1 MRSNNEV
8 TNGKPVT
15 DEQFF
20 HYFSGMKRMLLAIA
34 CLACGGA
41 ANAQLYR
48 DSLYK
53 AYKETF
59 HSLRGHE
66 LEYNRVLFQTAERVF
81 SVKHP
86 AMVYAIKESR
96 LEDSAAMAM
105 LGREVVNKFLIG
117 DFIGMACDH
126 YEKEFEAINKFYT
139 EDLCV
144 IVTERMKV
152 ADKLSSEEMARLLE
166 KVMMESSASMAK
178 NKEFA
183 SRAQKVKEEFGIERI
198 LHTVEC
204 NTPYMYVNCPYMRH
218 YIVNATVDHAV
229 GVFVKWKRDE
239 QMRMYA
245 SIKKYILEGENE
257 PIKEFATEKEVSDEL
272 VKSLSAIRKRAKR
285 LKPGRNELLYRPVVN
300 GNKTTL
306 SYVYVSPKPE
316 ILGGVDMNVQWKDFK
331 WSIAGSSFIPEQDVR
346 DRQALLN
353 IASMQKMPVN
363 KKVEEE

>member
-105 LGREVVNKFLIG
+105 LGREVVIRESNDG
-117 DFIGMACDH
+117 
-126 YEKEFEAINKFYT
+126 
-139 EDLCV
+139 
-144 IVTERMKV
+144 
-152 ADKLSSEEMARLLE
+152 KLSEHGEE
-166 KVMMESSASMAK
+166 
-178 NKEFA
+178 
-183 SRAQKVKEEFGIERI
+183 QRI
-198 LHTVEC
+198 CFKGTE
-204 NTPYMYVNCPYMRH
+204 
-218 YIVNATVDHAV
+218 
-229 GVFVKWKRDE
+229 GKR
-239 QMRMYA
+239 R
-245 SIKKYILEGENE
+245 
-257 PIKEFATEKEVSDEL
+257 
-272 VKSLSAIRKRAKR
+272 
-285 LKPGRNELLYRPVVN
+285 
-300 GNKTTL
+300 
-306 SYVYVSPKPE
+306 
-316 ILGGVDMNVQWKDFK
+316 
-331 WSIAGSSFIPEQDVR
+331 VR
-346 DRQALLN
+346 D
-353 IASMQKMPVN
+353 
-363 KKVEEE
+363 